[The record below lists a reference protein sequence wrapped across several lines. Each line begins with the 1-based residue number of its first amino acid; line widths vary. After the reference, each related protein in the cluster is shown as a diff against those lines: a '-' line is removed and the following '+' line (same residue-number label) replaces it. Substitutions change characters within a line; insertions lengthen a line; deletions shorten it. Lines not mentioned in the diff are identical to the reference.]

1 MSFDWKTQ
9 KKVLEYVVPPL
20 RCRWSMPSL
29 FPPYGYSQM
38 FMLVLRSLLENAK
51 SFFEIIYG
59 QARNKMQEQ
68 ESIGKIVAINK
79 VKAS

>member
-1 MSFDWKTQ
+1 
-9 KKVLEYVVPPL
+9 
-20 RCRWSMPSL
+20 MPSL

-38 FMLVLRSLLENAK
+38 SMLVLRSLSKNVK

-68 ESIGKIVAINK
+68 ESIGKVVVVNK
-79 VKAS
+79 IKAS

>member
-1 MSFDWKTQ
+1 
-9 KKVLEYVVPPL
+9 
-20 RCRWSMPSL
+20 
-29 FPPYGYSQM
+29 M